1 MLYDRDMNRWEAC
14 TVTYENNVIELKQY
28 RTAGFD
34 YEGYSCRAE
43 RRLRAKLRRERL
55 LTAVE
60 LAVSCAI
67 GVGFTACVLL
77 FFTML

>member
-1 MLYDRDMNRWEAC
+1 MNRREVC
-14 TVTYENNVIELKQY
+14 TVMYENNVIELKQY

-34 YEGYSCRAE
+34 YEGCSRRAE
-43 RRLRAKLRRERL
+43 RRLRARLRRERI

-60 LAVSCAI
+60 LTVLCAI